1 MSLDVRQLSRAVLG
15 PVYYFSHRFGRSHV
29 EHAYDRKSG
38 IWSMYSAGA
47 DKVERNDLRSV
58 YFFPREL
65 RPHSSWRMI
74 PSLPFFG
81 GRGRFDLAKVHTF
94 QDL

>member
-1 MSLDVRQLSRAVLG
+1 
-15 PVYYFSHRFGRSHV
+15 
-29 EHAYDRKSG
+29 
-38 IWSMYSAGA
+38 MYSAGA

-81 GRGRFDLAKVHTF
+81 GRGRFDLSKV
-94 QDL
+94 QKIKGL